1 MKRCVGAVLL
11 FTLLT
16 ALCAFSALAQKPRG
30 LTLSTQYPAQ
40 SVQVGET
47 VIISLTVTNRGLAP
61 QIVRVQMK
69 ETAEGWKA
77 SITGGGRPV
86 QAVYVDTDSSAS
98 LSLKLEPPA
107 GVAAGT
113 YRFVVLAQGQG
124 ASSELPLELTVEAQ
138 LPPQLQF
145 ETELPTRRGSPTTT
159 FRYSATLTNK
169 GEQEATVNVEADAPE
184 GFQVTFK
191 LRFGS
196 EEVTSFPI
204 KAGESKSLDIEVR
217 PPKKAQAGE
226 YPITVRALGSQAQ
239 TTLQLKAVITGQA
252 ELTVTTPD
260 GRLSAQATAGQ
271 ENVLKIIVRNQGSA
285 PARDVELSSFPP
297 VGWNVEFEPKTI
309 PQIAPDNFAEVTA
322 KIKPSEKTVTGDYM
336 MTVTARSE
344 SISDSKEF
352 RITVVTSTLWGIV
365 GIGIIVIALGAVGW
379 AVSRFGRR

>member
-1 MKRCVGAVLL
+1 MQRFVGAVFLIVLL
-11 FTLLT
+11 
-16 ALCAFSALAQKPRG
+16 AFPALAQKPRG

-47 VIISLTVTNRGLAP
+47 VTLSLTVTNRGLAP
-61 QIVRVQMK
+61 QIVRVTVK
-69 ETAEGWKA
+69 EVAEGWKA
-77 SITGGGRPV
+77 SLTGGGRPV
-86 QAVYVDTDSSAS
+86 HAVYVDTDDSAS

-107 GVAAGT
+107 GVQAGT

-124 ASSELPLELTVEAQ
+124 AQSELPIELAVEAQ

-159 FRYSATLTNK
+159 FRYSTTLTNK
-169 GEQEATVNVEADAPE
+169 GEQETTVTLEANAPE

-217 PPKKAQAGE
+217 PPKQAQAGE
-226 YPITVRALGSQAQ
+226 YPITVRALGGQAQ
-239 TTLQLKAVITGQA
+239 ATLALKAVITGQA
-252 ELTVTTPD
+252 ELNVTTPD
-260 GRLSAQATAGQ
+260 GRLSAQATAGR
-271 ENVLKIIVRNQGSA
+271 ENPLKIVVRNQGTA

-309 PQIAPDNFAEVTA
+309 PEIAPDDFAEVTA
-322 KIKPSEKTVTGDYM
+322 KIKPSDKTVAGDYM
-336 MTVTARSE
+336 MTITARSE
-344 SISDSKEF
+344 SISDSAEF

>member
-1 MKRCVGAVLL
+1 MKRYLGAVLL
-11 FTLLT
+11 IGLL
-16 ALCAFSALAQKPRG
+16 ALPALAQKPRG

-61 QIVRVQMK
+61 QIVRVSMK
-69 ETAEGWKA
+69 EVAEGWKA
-77 SITGGGRPV
+77 SLTGGGRPV
-86 QAVYVDTDSSAS
+86 QAVYVDTDESAS

-107 GVAAGT
+107 GVQAGT
-113 YRFVVLAQGQG
+113 YRFVVLARGQN
-124 ASSELPLELTVEAQ
+124 AQSELPLELTVEAQ

-145 ETELPTRRGSPTTT
+145 ETELPTRRGTSTTT

-169 GEQEATVNVEADAPE
+169 GEQETTVNLEADAPE

-204 KAGESKSLDIEVR
+204 KAGESKNLDIEVR
-217 PPKKAQAGE
+217 PPKQAQAGE
-226 YPITVRALGSQAQ
+226 YPITVRALGGQAQ
-239 TTLQLKAVITGQA
+239 AVLALRAIITGQA
-252 ELTVTTPD
+252 ELSVTTPD
-260 GRLSAQATAGQ
+260 GRLSAQATAGR
-271 ENVLKIIVRNQGSA
+271 ENTLTIRVHNRGTA

-297 VGWNVEFEPKTI
+297 VGWNVEFEPKTL
-309 PQIAPDNFAEVTA
+309 PEIAPDNFAEVTA
-322 KIKPSEKTVTGDYM
+322 KIKPSDKTVAGDYM
-336 MTVTARSE
+336 LTITARSE

-352 RITVVTSTLWGIV
+352 RITVVTSTVWGLV
-365 GIGIIVIALGAVGW
+365 GIGIIVIALGVVGW

>member
-1 MKRCVGAVLL
+1 MKRSIISVLL
-11 FTLLT
+11 IFTFIF
-16 ALCAFSALAQKPRG
+16 AQEALAQKPRG
-30 LTLSTQYPAQ
+30 LLLSTEYPAQ
-40 SVQVGET
+40 SVQAGET
-47 VIISLTVTNRGLAP
+47 VIISLRLANRGLAP
-61 QIVRVQMK
+61 QIVRVRLR
-69 ETAEGWKA
+69 EVAEGWKA
-77 SITGGGRPV
+77 SLTGGGHPV
-86 QAVYVDTDSSAS
+86 QAVYVDTDDSVS

-107 GVAAGT
+107 GVTAGT

-124 ASSELPLELTVEAQ
+124 AQSELPIELTVEAQ
-138 LPPQLQF
+138 LPPRFEF
-145 ETELPTRRGSPTTT
+145 ETELPTRRGSPSTT

-169 GEQEATVNVEADAPE
+169 GEQETTVNLEADAPE

-217 PPKKAQAGE
+217 PPKQAQAGE
-226 YPITVRALGSQAQ
+226 YPITVRALGGQAQ
-239 TTLQLKAVITGQA
+239 AALALKVVITGQA
-252 ELTVTTPD
+252 DLNVTTPD

-271 ENVLKIIVRNQGSA
+271 ENSLKLKIENRGSA

-297 VGWNVEFEPKTI
+297 VGWTVEFEPKTI
-309 PQIAPDNFAEVTA
+309 PEIAPDNFAEVTA
-322 KIKPSEKTVTGDYM
+322 KIKPSDKTVAGDYM
-336 MTVTARSE
+336 VSITARSE
-344 SISDSKEF
+344 GVSDSAEF

>member
-1 MKRCVGAVLL
+1 MKQYAGAVLL
-11 FTLLT
+11 ALLT
-16 ALCAFSALAQKPRG
+16 VLCAFSALAQKPRG

-47 VIISLTVTNRGLAP
+47 VTISLTVTNRGLAP
-61 QIVRVQMK
+61 QLVRVQMK

-86 QAVYVDTDSSAS
+86 QAVYVDTDDSAS

-107 GVAAGT
+107 GVPAGT
-113 YRFVVLAQGQG
+113 YRFVVLARGQN
-124 ASSELPLELTVEAQ
+124 AQSELPIELTVETQ
-138 LPPQLQF
+138 LPPQLEF
-145 ETELPTRRGSPTTT
+145 ETELPTRRGTPTTT
-159 FRYSATLTNK
+159 FRYAATLTNK
-169 GEQEATVNVEADAPE
+169 GEQETTVNLEADAPE

-217 PPKKAQAGE
+217 PPKQAQAAE
-226 YPITVRALGSQAQ
+226 YPVTVRAVGGQAQ
-239 TTLQLKAVITGQA
+239 AILTLRAVITGQA
-252 ELTVTTPD
+252 ELNVTTPD
-260 GRLSAQATAGQ
+260 GRLSAQATAGR

-297 VGWNVEFEPKTI
+297 VDWSVEFEPKTI
-309 PQIAPDNFAEVTA
+309 PEIAPDNFAEVTA

-336 MTVTARSE
+336 LTVTARSE
-344 SISDSKEF
+344 SISDSAEF

-365 GIGIIVIALGAVGW
+365 GIGIIVVALGAVGW